1 MKSIMT
7 NSSTSSLIE
16 NIRNAAAAT
25 TMNLLDFTVNV
36 VGDRGVGKTE
46 LVRRF
51 MADRSDQVEAIE
63 KKKQRFVN
71 NLICFD

>member
-16 NIRNAAAAT
+16 NIRNAAAA

-63 KKKQRFVN
+63 KKN
-71 NLICFD
+71 SDSSTI